1 MPQSLSVYVGSHVQS
16 SVRFSRTFRS
26 PSASSITPTLSTI
39 FDSQRLN
46 IPNAFRVLLNASITC
61 KETHSCHA
69 CDALANPLILVLVRG
84 VDQVMRLQ
92 VTLEVVGDEVVVAM
106 FSNAA
111 DEGRECSYVAKLAAL
126 NYVEDL
132 LQLRVDIILAIEVC
146 VAKVFNILCQIAEEK
161 DVLIA
166 RLARDFDLQ
175 KVSLHYFCTTPSGI
189 RLTFAP
195 SQVPMIRPPFSTNFM
210 LLVPLASVPAVEM
223 CSLIS
228 DAGMI
233 ISALLTL

>member
-46 IPNAFRVLLNASITC
+46 IPNAFRVLLNASIAC
-61 KETHSCHA
+61 KETHSCYA
-69 CDALANPLILVLVRG
+69 CDALTDPLILVLVRG

-132 LQLRVDIILAIEVC
+132 LQLRVDLILAIVVC